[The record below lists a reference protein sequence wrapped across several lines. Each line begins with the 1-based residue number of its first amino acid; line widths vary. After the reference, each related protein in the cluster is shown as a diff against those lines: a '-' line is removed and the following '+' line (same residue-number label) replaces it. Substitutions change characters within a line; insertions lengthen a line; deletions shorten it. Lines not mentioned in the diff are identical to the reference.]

1 MTYLLANQRLDA
13 SGLFRTFAYRWRVGW
28 FACTAGLLLGFLP
41 PPAAAFDLKQVSE
54 RARQLANDSFKKP
67 ETKLPPE
74 LQGLDYSHYQQINYK
89 PERILWRNTKTPF
102 DLDFFPQGWHFNLPV
117 KINEVTA
124 QGVREI
130 RYNPNDFNYG
140 SNKINP
146 DNLRSQGFAGF
157 RVHYP
162 INAANRRDEV
172 VAFLGASYFRALGKG
187 QRYGLSARALAI
199 DTALGSGEE
208 FPRFVEFWV
217 VRPLPSA
224 KQLVIYGLLDSPRA
238 TGAYRFVLKPGVST
252 TMEVSGQLYLRDK
265 VGKLGLAPLTS
276 MFFFSPGQ
284 RPTNDDYRP
293 AVHDSSG
300 LSVHMGSGEWIW
312 RPLSNPKRLLVTSFA
327 TTDPV
332 GFGLMQRQRTFA
344 DFEDPYLRYELRPSA
359 WVEPIGKWGAGRVE
373 LVQIPTTDET
383 NDNIV
388 AYWVPDKLP
397 APKQAFNFSYRV
409 WWQKDQQTRPPE
421 LSVAQTL
428 YGRGYTHTPDDSIS
442 LAVDFAGSHANS
454 GTPALKPEAQVSMDA
469 NAKLL
474 EQKLSYNEATSGWR
488 LSLRLQRLDAAKP
501 VEMRAS
507 LRSENKRISETWSYI
522 LPPD

>member
-1 MTYLLANQRLDA
+1 MIFLKFAQRMDA
-13 SGLFRTFAYRWRVGW
+13 SVLFLAYVHRREILWRVC
-28 FACTAGLLLGFLP
+28 AAGLMLGLLP
-41 PPAAAFDLKQVSE
+41 TPAVAFDFNQVAE
-54 RARQLANDSFKKP
+54 RARQLANESYKKP
-67 ETKLPPE
+67 DTELPDE
-74 LQGLDYSHYQQINYK
+74 LKGLDFGHYQQIQYK
-89 PERILWRNTKTPF
+89 PEHILWRNIKTPF
-102 DLDFFPQGWHFNLPV
+102 DLDFFSPGWHFGVPV

-130 RYNPNDFNYG
+130 RYNPKNFNYG

-146 DNLRSQGFAGF
+146 DKLRNQGFAGF

-162 INAANRRDEV
+162 INSANRRDEV

-187 QRYGLSARALAI
+187 QRYGLSARGLAI

-208 FPRFVEFWV
+208 FPRFVEFWI
-217 VRPLPSA
+217 VRPQPSA
-224 KQLVIYGLLDSPRA
+224 KQLIIYGLLDSPRA
-238 TGAYRFVLKPGVST
+238 TGAYRFILKPGVST
-252 TMEVSGQLYLRDK
+252 TMEVSSRLYLRDK

-284 RPTNDDYRP
+284 RPNNDDYRP

-300 LSVHMGSGEWIW
+300 LSVHMGNGEWIW
-312 RPLSNPKRLLVTSFA
+312 RPLVNPKRLLVTSFA
-327 TTDPV
+327 TTNPI

-344 DFEDPYLRYELRPSA
+344 DYESPFLHYELRPSA
-359 WVEPIGKWGAGRVE
+359 WVEPIGEWGAGRVE

-388 AYWVPDKLP
+388 AYWVPDTQP
-397 APKQAFNFSYRV
+397 VPKKAFNFNYRV
-409 WWQKDQQTRPPE
+409 WWQKDGETRPPE
-421 LSVAQTL
+421 LAVTQTL
-428 YGRGYTHTPDDSIS
+428 QGRGYTHTPDDSIS
-442 LAVDFAGSHANS
+442 LAVDFAGPPAESA
-454 GTPALKPEAQVSMDA
+454 TPVSKPAAQVTVDA

-474 EQKLSYNEATSGWR
+474 EQNLIYNDATKGWR
-488 LSLRLQRLDAAKP
+488 LSLRIQRLDATKP

-507 LRSENKRISETWSYI
+507 LLSANKGISEIWSYI

>member
-1 MTYLLANQRLDA
+1 
-13 SGLFRTFAYRWRVGW
+13 
-28 FACTAGLLLGFLP
+28 
-41 PPAAAFDLKQVSE
+41 
-54 RARQLANDSFKKP
+54 
-67 ETKLPPE
+67 
-74 LQGLDYSHYQQINYK
+74 
-89 PERILWRNTKTPF
+89 
-102 DLDFFPQGWHFNLPV
+102 
-117 KINEVTA
+117 
-124 QGVREI
+124 
-130 RYNPNDFNYG
+130 
-140 SNKINP
+140 
-146 DNLRSQGFAGF
+146 
-157 RVHYP
+157 
-162 INAANRRDEV
+162 
-172 VAFLGASYFRALGKG
+172 
-187 QRYGLSARALAI
+187 
-199 DTALGSGEE
+199 
-208 FPRFVEFWV
+208 
-217 VRPLPSA
+217 
-224 KQLVIYGLLDSPRA
+224 
-238 TGAYRFVLKPGVST
+238 
-252 TMEVSGQLYLRDK
+252 
-265 VGKLGLAPLTS
+265 
-276 MFFFSPGQ
+276 
-284 RPTNDDYRP
+284 
-293 AVHDSSG
+293 
-300 LSVHMGSGEWIW
+300 MGSGEWIW

-373 LVQIPTTDET
+373 LVQIPTADET

-397 APKQAFNFSYRV
+397 AIKQPFDFSYRV

-454 GTPALKPEAQVSMDA
+454 GTPAFTPEAQVSMDA